1 MTKKNLPT
9 SPHLQIYRWSPASIG
24 SIMHRFTGIMLYIL
38 TILTAIMIIFYGN
51 ISDISSISYIDKRQH
66 CECFLTYLIKFTIYG
81 IVVAFT
87 FSLYY
92 HLLNG
97 IRHLM
102 WDIGKGFEKNI
113 AKKNAILIMLLA
125 MVLAVLTIL
134 FIDYFLSF
142 YLKY

>member
-1 MTKKNLPT
+1 M
-9 SPHLQIYRWSPASIG
+9 
-24 SIMHRFTGIMLYIL
+24 
-38 TILTAIMIIFYGN
+38 
-51 ISDISSISYIDKRQH
+51 
-66 CECFLTYLIKFTIYG
+66 IYG

-97 IRHLM
+97 VRHLM

-125 MVLAVLTIL
+125 IVLAILTIL